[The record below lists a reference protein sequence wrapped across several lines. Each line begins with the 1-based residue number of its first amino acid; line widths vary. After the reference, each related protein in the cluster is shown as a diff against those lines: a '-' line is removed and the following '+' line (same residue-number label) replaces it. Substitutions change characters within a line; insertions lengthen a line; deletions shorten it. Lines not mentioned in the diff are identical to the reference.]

1 MLALY
6 ITLVSL
12 LTVSLTEGSDC
23 EICDLKEDLAN
34 TKSEL
39 SECESKL
46 NSNTYIN
53 QVCSRVGSWMGP
65 KQDPALKT
73 TVQKLL
79 KHLNLDSIPLN
90 PDGPP
95 SQEKELTLKM
105 SNSDL
110 VTLRR
115 FILNDEGTDEAVQDI
130 LIKSL
135 IPKENNGLD
144 ISQLLTTFLPTVDA
158 MSPHVRPGLVVS
170 VIVGVVGMLGLVMY
184 KGGARGV
191 FKVVLFIMFLS
202 VTMTW
207 ANMYMKA
214 AAKKQATLARLGNV
228 PKACLLEKQ
237 GWKSASVDFVRG
249 LFNRKVDPCEEYY
262 AAAMVDPLWEV
273 SILDAITE
281 TVCQLVIRPCSTMGI
296 ILGNF
301 YSNIIDPIPFAWKI
315 PVMVIATILLLFL
328 MLLCCG
334 YEISIPFILKIA
346 PQKKQ
351 VIRLNSEREQL
362 TSDCRNGRSLSGSR
376 YPSIEETDTEE
387 SGVLRSRS
395 QEPLYTSQESSEG
408 LRQRSLPYPSTCTMP
423 GMPSSPGA
431 ACLDQS
437 QDGSFSFSP
446 GNRSGGGFRYPLN
459 PY

>member
-1 MLALY
+1 MLLLY
-6 ITLVSL
+6 ITVIPL
-12 LTVSLTEGSDC
+12 LTGSLTEGLDC
-23 EICDLKEDLAN
+23 EVCDLKEDLAK

-39 SECESKL
+39 SECETKL
-46 NSNTYIN
+46 SSNTYLN
-53 QVCSRVGSWMGP
+53 QVCSRVGSLLGP

-79 KHLNLDSIPLN
+79 KHFNLDSIPLN

-95 SQEKELTLKM
+95 QQKELTLKM
-105 SNSDL
+105 DNSDL
-110 VTLRR
+110 ITLRR
-115 FILNDEGTDEAVQDI
+115 FILNGEGSDESVQDV
-130 LIKSL
+130 LIRSL
-135 IPKENNGLD
+135 IPRENNAID
-144 ISQLLTTFLPTVDA
+144 ISQYLSNILPGGST

-170 VIVGVVGMLGLVMY
+170 VIVGVVGMLGLVLY
-184 KGGARGV
+184 RGV
-191 FKVVLFIMFLS
+191 GMFKVVLFIMFLS

-207 ANMYMKA
+207 ANMYMNA

-237 GWKSASVDFVRG
+237 GWASASVDFVRG

-281 TVCQLVIRPCSTMGI
+281 TVCQLIIRPCSALGI

-315 PVMVIATILLLFL
+315 PVAIIATILLLFL

-346 PQKKQ
+346 PHKKE
-351 VIRLNSEREQL
+351 VTRLNSTREQL
-362 TSDCRNGRSLSGSR
+362 TSDRNYGRSLSGSKF
-376 YPSIEETDTEE
+376 SAIEETDAGD

-395 QEPLYTSQESSEG
+395 QEPLYTSQESKEG
-408 LRQRSLPYPSTCTMP
+408 LRQRSLPYPSTCTLP
-423 GMPSSPGA
+423 SPGDP
-431 ACLDQS
+431 CHDQS
-437 QDGSFSFSP
+437 LASSDGSFSFSP

-459 PY
+459 SY